1 MFFPPAFSFLAG
13 AILVPCQS
21 GPPASERVLPGL
33 LPSGEVQLPNQWRLN
48 PVGSH
53 LGLGDNPV
61 QVEVHPGAK
70 HAAILH
76 TGYGE
81 HEVVVVSLEAAL
93 PKVVSR
99 VSLPQS
105 FYGMSFSRDGK
116 TLWVSGAEQETVLGY
131 PFADGFLGKPNPVRV
146 VDVKETFIPAGIAE
160 MPKGGLLAV
169 CGLLGNEVALVD
181 PTGAKPV
188 IRVKTG
194 DQSLPYAVLPLDE
207 DKVLVSLWGKQSLAV
222 LDLDDGKVEAIWE
235 LGHSH
240 PTEMVRHPDGKTL
253 FVSCANSTKVVV
265 VDLATGKPVQTID
278 CALYPGAPNGN
289 TPSSLSLS
297 ADGSLL
303 AVANAD
309 ANNVALFSVT
319 ERESAKALGF
329 IPAGWYPTSVRFL
342 PSGKLLISNG
352 KGLTSR
358 ANPGGPNPL
367 AKNTKLPIRQYI
379 GGLFPGSLQLVPR
392 PEPALL
398 EEWTRKA
405 YAASPLRADFQP
417 VLARPEGNPVPAR
430 VGEASPIRHC
440 VYIIKENR
448 TYDQVFGDMPG
459 GNGDKNLCL
468 FPEKVTPN
476 HHRLV
481 RDFVLLDNFY
491 VEGEVSADGH
501 EWTMAAYATDFVE
514 KAWPQ
519 SYRGSPLKKF
529 AFYPA
534 EGNKDPIARPAGGY
548 LWDRAAEAGIS
559 YRSYGEWIGDGD
571 KADGPTKAKVKALEG
586 HFDPYYPNYNLA
598 VTDVSRARRFLTELA
613 GFEKTGDFPRLT
625 IVRLPNDHTS
635 GTRPGVPTPTAMV
648 ADNDLALGMVIEG
661 LSKSKFWK
669 EMAVFVVEDDAQ
681 NGPDH
686 VDAHRAVALCVS
698 PYTYGVGKDSTMYS
712 TSSMLRTMELILG
725 LKPMS
730 QFDAAARPMYASF
743 KGKPDTTPY
752 TALAAGVDLNEK
764 NTAEAWG
771 AKKSLALN
779 LEIEDAADD
788 LVFNE
793 IIWKSVKGP
802 RSVMPAPVR
811 GAFFLRK

>member
-1 MFFPPAFSFLAG
+1 MILSHFLLAATLQASHQAPTSQG
-13 AILVPCQS
+13 A
-21 GPPASERVLPGL
+21 VLPGL
-33 LPSGEVQLPNQWRLN
+33 LPSGEVQLPNQWKLN

-53 LGLGDNPV
+53 VGLGDFPV
-61 QVEVHPGAK
+61 QIALSSDAK
-70 HAAILH
+70 YAAVLH

-81 HEVVVVSLEAAL
+81 HEVAVVSLTGGPA
-93 PKVVSR
+93 KVASR

-105 FYGMSFSRDGK
+105 FHGMSFSRDGK
-116 TLWVSGAEQETVLGY
+116 TLWVSGAERETVLGY
-131 PFADGFLGKPNPVRV
+131 PFEEGYLGKPKVVQV

-169 CGLLGNEVALVD
+169 CGLLGNQVALVD
-181 PTGAKPV
+181 PTGKEKTV
-188 IRVKTG
+188 RVKTG
-194 DQSLPYAVLPLDE
+194 DQTFPYAVLPLDE
-207 DKVLVSLWGKQSLAV
+207 DTALVSLWGKQALAKV
-222 LDLDDGKVEAIWE
+222 DLDDGKVEAIWE

-240 PTEMVRHPDGKTL
+240 PTEMIRHPDGKTL
-253 FVSCANSTKVVV
+253 YVSCANSTKVVV
-265 VDLATGKPVQTID
+265 VDLETGKPVQTID
-278 CALYPGAPNGN
+278 CALHPGAPNGN

-297 ADGSLL
+297 ADGKLL

-309 ANNVALFSVT
+309 ANNVALFNIE

-329 IPAGWYPTSVRFL
+329 IPCGWYPTSVRFL
-342 PSGKLLISNG
+342 PSGQVVVANG
-352 KGLTSR
+352 KGLTSK
-358 ANPGGPNPL
+358 ANPGGPNP
-367 AKNTKLPIRQYI
+367 APRDTKLPIRQYI
-379 GGLFPGSLQLVPR
+379 AGLFPGSLQIVPR
-392 PEPALL
+392 PQPGLL

-405 YAASPLRADFQP
+405 YAASPLRKDFQP
-417 VLARPEGNPVPAR
+417 VLARPEGNPIPGK
-430 VGEASPIRHC
+430 VGEASPIKHC

-448 TYDQVFGDMPG
+448 TYDQVFGDMPQ
-459 GNGDKNLCL
+459 GNGDRNLCL

-476 HHRLV
+476 HHKLAREY
-481 RDFVLLDNFY
+481 VLLDNFY

-529 AFYPA
+529 GFYPA

-548 LWDRAAEAGIS
+548 LWDRAAEAGVS

-571 KADGPTKAKVKALEG
+571 KPDGPTKAKVKALEG
-586 HFDPYYPNYNLA
+586 HFDPYYPNYNLD
-598 VTDVSRARRFLTELA
+598 VTDVTRAKRFLKELA
-613 GFEKTGDFPRLT
+613 DFEQKGEYPGLT
-625 IVRLPNDHTS
+625 IVRLPNDHTA
-635 GTRPGVPTPTAMV
+635 GTRPGAPTPTAMV
-648 ADNDLALGMVIEG
+648 ADNDYALGMVIEG
-661 LSKSKFWK
+661 LSRSKFWK

-686 VDAHRAVALCVS
+686 VDAHRAVALCIS
-698 PYTYGVGKDSTMYS
+698 PYTRGTGKDSTMYS
-712 TSSMLRTMELILG
+712 TSSMLRSMELILG

-730 QFDAAARPMYASF
+730 QFDAGARPMYASF
-743 KGKPDTTPY
+743 HAKPDITPY
-752 TALAAGVDLNEK
+752 GKVEPGVSLEEK
-764 NTAEAWG
+764 NKAEAWG
-771 AKKSLALN
+771 AKKSIALN

-802 RSVMPAPVR
+802 NSPMPAPVR